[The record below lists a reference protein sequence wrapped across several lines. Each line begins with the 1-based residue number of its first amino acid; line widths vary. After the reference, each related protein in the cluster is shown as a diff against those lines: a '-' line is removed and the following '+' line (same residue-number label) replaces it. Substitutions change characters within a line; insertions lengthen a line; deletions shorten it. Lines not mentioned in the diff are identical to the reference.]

1 MAGIATPF
9 LDFTG
14 ANETQDPPGTI
25 ERGPWAGRQ
34 KQDRQR
40 YSLADKTLT
49 TSAEWTQG
57 LFDKKK
63 AGLSAPPFWSTY
75 FRAF

>member
-1 MAGIATPF
+1 MVGIATPF

-14 ANETQDPPGTI
+14 ANETQDPAGNNRTRPVG
-25 ERGPWAGRQ
+25 GPE
-34 KQDRQR
+34 KPDRQR

-49 TSAEWTQG
+49 TSAEWAQG
-57 LFDKKK
+57 LFDQKKGG
-63 AGLSAPPFWSTY
+63 ALCPAFFVNL